1 MIGRGGETTS
11 VRAVPGGV
19 GVSAVLAAVIL
30 VLAGVRALRSRLAL
44 VRVTGTS
51 MAPTF
56 ADGERLLVDRAGAVR
71 RGDVVVFRN
80 PTAALGADRD
90 PRWLV
95 KRVAALPGDP
105 VPAEV
110 RDAVRAANDAVVPA
124 GSLVVRGDAPRSHD
138 SRHFGYVPASTVLG
152 VVGTGTRI
160 RRAPIEPARPHD
172 DRGGG
177 PGSSRAG

>member
-1 MIGRGGETTS
+1 MTGRGRETTI
-11 VRAVPGGV
+11 VRAVPGGTV
-19 GVSAVLAAVIL
+19 GSAVLAAVIL
-30 VLAGVRALRSRLAL
+30 VLAGVRVLRSRLAL

-71 RGDVVVFRN
+71 RGDVIVFRN
-80 PTAALGADRD
+80 PTAALGAGRD
-90 PRWLV
+90 PRRLI

-152 VVGTGTRI
+152 VVRTG
-160 RRAPIEPARPHD
+160 ARTPW
-172 DRGGG
+172 RVA
-177 PGSSRAG
+177 RAGLVGARCPRWRRSG

>member
-1 MIGRGGETTS
+1 M
-11 VRAVPGGV
+11 V
-19 GVSAVLAAVIL
+19 GSAVVATVIL
-30 VLAGVRALRSRLAL
+30 VLAGARALRSRLAL

-56 ADGERLLVDRAGAVR
+56 ADGDRVLVDCAAPVR

-95 KRVAALPGDP
+95 KRVAAVPGDP
-105 VPAEV
+105 VPVEM
-110 RDAVRAANDAVVPA
+110 RDVVRAPNDGVVPA

-152 VVGTGTRI
+152 VVGAGPRI
-160 RRAPIEPARPHD
+160 PWPVARGRWRRPDRSANTRPHTA
-172 DRGGG
+172 
-177 PGSSRAG
+177 PLPRAGQSPGR